1 MERDILMSK
10 DKKDRRWDGRSRVST
25 PQYKKNYDDIFKKE
39 QDELNES
46 YKQSLKN
53 KKDREKQANMQ
64 SDNIDLKS
72 IKTIRQEIQ
81 TEIVN
86 GQCPTCTAET
96 VLVSV
101 WPNLFRCMT
110 CGTDLEQKVNGR
122 ISYIPNTKDIELKIK
137 VDGQS

>member
-1 MERDILMSK
+1 MERDILMPK

-25 PQYKKNYDDIFKKE
+25 PQYKKNYNDIFKKE

-46 YKQSLKN
+46 YKQSIKN
-53 KKDREKQANMQ
+53 KKERQANMQ
-64 SDNIDLKS
+64 SDNLDLRK
-72 IKTIRQEIQ
+72 IKTITQEIQ

-96 VLVSV
+96 VLVSI

-110 CGTDLEQKVNGR
+110 CGTDLEQKVNGK
-122 ISYIPNTKDIELKIK
+122 ISYIPNTKNIELKMK